1 MNEIKTYTVNE
12 AETILKVKNKTI
24 RSYIKDGK
32 LKASKIG
39 KRWVIRHEDIE
50 KFINGSI

>member
-1 MNEIKTYTVNE
+1 MNDIKTYTVKE
-12 AETILKVKNKTI
+12 AESILKVKGKAI

-39 KRWVIRHEDIE
+39 KAWVIKQEDIE
-50 KFINGSI
+50 KFINDNR